1 MTARQRRAISP
12 MASSQV
18 IRANSPRPFGP
29 VRRSGVST
37 RSGEWTR
44 SAYSRTL
51 PQITP
56 CVKGCAGLPVTEV
69 RRPSSTVTMRLQ
81 QDGQSWGQTDAGMIV

>member
-1 MTARQRRAISP
+1 MMARHRAAIVSI
-12 MASSQV
+12 ASSHE
-18 IRANSPRPFGP
+18 IGAKSPAPFGP
-29 VRRSGVST
+29 TRRSGVKT

-56 CVKGCAGLPVTEV
+56 RVNGCSALPVTDV
-69 RRPSSTVTMRLQ
+69 SRPASTVTTRLQ
-81 QDGQSWGQTDAGMIV
+81 HDGQS